1 MLNESEAIPVA
12 IENEFLSPSE
22 VKVMTGGKARPSE
35 QDAVLA
41 ELGVPHRVVGK
52 RVLVSRFHARE
63 WLAGRV
69 VAPSKKPKLELV
81 Q

>member
-1 MLNESEAIPVA
+1 MATEG
-12 IENEFLSPSE
+12 EFLSPAE
-22 VKVMTGGKARPSE
+22 VKVMTGGKARPAE

-41 ELGVPHRVVGK
+41 ELGVPHRVVG
-52 RVLVSRFHARE
+52 RHVLVSRYHARE

-69 VAPSKKPKLELV
+69 VAPSKKPKLEHV